1 MLFLAAAASAATLA
15 LSLPSELAPYGIPIL
30 GFVCLIPYFSALYR
44 TRSYREAAL
53 LGFVFGS
60 LSHFLSSYWLMF
72 FKDYAI
78 WTIGATSVAYG
89 FLHMLV
95 AGFLRR
101 FSMIGVPQG
110 QSCEIEQPTCNPR
123 GYLRGQST
131 LLRPFAIAAI
141 WTIWECL
148 KSIGF
153 LGYPWGLIAY
163 AVNTID
169 ALNQIAD
176 ALGVYGLSFLL
187 TLCNAAILEW
197 GLSKKRS
204 LPVFGVLL
212 AISVWFLGYG
222 LFRLTSSVPVVD
234 QVPMVL
240 VQHNGD
246 SWVQGGETTALRK
259 CQELSRKGKQLF
271 KDGKAVLLNRDS
283 NHYNEW
289 DKPAL
294 VVWSE
299 TVLRRPFDDYKPYF
313 RKQPSRDPF
322 IPFLAELDIP
332 LLTGAPVI
340 LDWETYDATN
350 SAILLSP
357 EGEIVDSYAKTH
369 LVPFAETI
377 PFWDYKWMREFMKKV
392 AGLEGQWNAGTEH
405 TVMTIQTPS
414 GRPLRFGVPICFE
427 DAFADTCAAFFKN
440 GADVLI
446 NLTNDSWSRTV
457 SAETQHLVVARYRA
471 IENRRV
477 LIRSTNGG
485 VTCIVD
491 AEGRIVAKA
500 PLFEETALAVTVP
513 IQVGSGKTTYFLLGD
528 WFPLLLFF
536 ALLRLLFIDN
546 RKNLRDRALKE
557 HKSRIQ

>member
-1 MLFLAAAASAATLA
+1 MLFIAAAASAATLA
-15 LSLPSELAPYGIPIL
+15 LSLPSELAPYGIPLL
-30 GFVCLIPYFSALYR
+30 GFVCLIPYFSALHR

-101 FSMIGVPQG
+101 FSMIGSPQG
-110 QSCEIEQPTCNPR
+110 QSIEIEQPTRPLW
-123 GYLRGQST
+123 GHLRGQST
-131 LLRPFAIAAI
+131 LLRPFAIAAV

-148 KSIGF
+148 KSVGF

-163 AVNTID
+163 SVNTID

-187 TLCNAAILEW
+187 ALSNAAILEW
-197 GLSKKRS
+197 GQSKRRS

-222 LFRLTSSVPVVD
+222 LFRLSSSVPVVD

-246 SWVQGGETTALRK
+246 SWVQGGETAALRK

-271 KDGKAVLLNRDS
+271 KDGKAVLLKRDS
-283 NHYNEW
+283 NHFNEW

-322 IPFLAELDIP
+322 IPFLEELDIP

-377 PFWDYKWMREFMKKV
+377 PFWENKWMRDFMKKV

-405 TVMTIQTPS
+405 TVMTVQTPS

-485 VTCIVD
+485 VTCVVD
-491 AEGRIVAKA
+491 AEGRIIVKA

-513 IQVGSGKTTYFLLGD
+513 IQVGSGKTSYFLLGD

-536 ALLRLLFIDN
+536 ALLRLLLVDN
-546 RKNLRDRALKE
+546 RKNLRGQ
-557 HKSRIQ
+557 SW